1 MNRRTEQ
8 KEREPIMGALA
19 LHPAYVRALIA
30 GKIERATDRR
40 ADDCEYVDTDGGSY
54 ELRNGVAIISIIGP
68 LMQYGGWWYDGHYS
82 VQMRIAA
89 ALFDARVG
97 SIVLEI
103 NSPGGV
109 VSGCF
114 DAVRACRDMARAV
127 GKRVFAYACD
137 GAYSAAYAWAMVAN
151 ELHLPDSGGVG
162 SVGVIS
168 SIESWDRFNKEI
180 GIDIAII
187 RSGVQKADG
196 HPDLPLDPAAVARE
210 QIEVDRLA
218 AIFAGIVSESR
229 PLTVQDILAKQGAT
243 IHGPDAVASGF
254 ADSVTTFA
262 AVLAMAETAS
272 REYRMQSIA
281 ARLGLAANATEQQIN
296 DEITKREVE
305 QKAALATAQKEAAE
319 ERAKVDALAGCAAD
333 LAVRCG
339 VITTGQRDGRV
350 AYLKAAPVAAA
361 SELATAA
368 PVLPAQRQ
376 ESSEGAKSG
385 DAYKS
390 AKLTVEDFAKMSE
403 PERAKLAT
411 ENRALY
417 DKLRAEFKAQNN
429 SNAVKGK

>member
-1 MNRRTEQ
+1 MNRREQ

-19 LHPAYVRALIA
+19 MHPAYARSLVEGR
-30 GKIERATDRR
+30 IERTIDRR
-40 ADDCEYVDTDGGSY
+40 ADDGEYVETDGGAY
-54 ELRNGVAIISIIGP
+54 ELRNGVAIISIVGP
-68 LMQYGGWWYDGHYS
+68 LMQYGGWWYDGHCS
-82 VQMRIAA
+82 VQMRMTA
-89 ALFDARVG
+89 ALLDARVG
-97 SIVLEI
+97 SIVIEI

-114 DAVRACRDMARAV
+114 DAVRTVRDLARAV
-127 GKRVFAYACD
+127 GKKVYAFALD
-137 GAYSAAYAWAMVAN
+137 GAYSAAYAWAMVAD

-162 SVGVIS
+162 SVGILGC
-168 SIESWDRFNKEI
+168 IESWDRFNKEM

-187 RSGVQKADG
+187 RSGTQKADG

-229 PLTVQDILAKQGAT
+229 GLTVENILAKQGAT

-339 VITTGQRDGRV
+339 VITTGQRDARV

-376 ESSEGAKSG
+376 ESSEGAKTG
-385 DAYKS
+385 EAYKLS
-390 AKLTVEDFAKMSE
+390 KDD
-403 PERAKLAT
+403 PT
-411 ENRALY
+411 EFPTDIAAQLALY
-417 DKLRAEFKAQNN
+417 EKNPQLYNALR
-429 SNAVKGK
+429 NARKGS

>member
-1 MNRRTEQ
+1 MRNTTA
-8 KEREPIMGALA
+8 KEREQIVGALA
-19 LHPAYVRALIA
+19 IHDAYHRALIA
-30 GKIERATDRR
+30 GTIPQTVERR
-40 ADDCEYVDTDGGSY
+40 ADDGEYVDTDGGHY
-54 ELRNGVAIISIIGP
+54 ELRNGVAIISIVGP
-68 LMQYGGWWYDGHYS
+68 LMQYGGWWYDGHWS
-82 VQMRIAA
+82 VQARVVA
-89 ALFDARVG
+89 ALLDARVG

-114 DAVRACRDMARAV
+114 DAVRATRELARAV
-127 GKRVFAYACD
+127 GKKIYAFALD

-162 SVGVIS
+162 SVGVLGC
-168 SIESWDRFNKEI
+168 IESWDRFNKEM

-187 RSGVQKADG
+187 RSGTQKADG

-218 AIFAGIVSESR
+218 GIFAMIVSESR

-262 AVLAMAETAS
+262 AVLEKAEAAS

-281 ARLGLAANATEQQIN
+281 TRLGLAANASESEIN
-296 DEITKREVE
+296 AEITKREV
-305 QKAALATAQKEAAE
+305 QQAAALATAQKEATEAN
-319 ERAKVDALAGCAAD
+319 AKVDALAGCAAD

-339 VITTGQRDGRV
+339 VITTGQRESRV

-368 PVLPAQRQ
+368 PTLPPQRQ
-376 ESSEGAKSG
+376 ESTEGAKDGS
-385 DAYKS
+385 AYK
-390 AKLTVEDFAKMSE
+390 AEKD
-403 PERAKLAT
+403 PT
-411 ENRALY
+411 EFPKDTDAQLALY
-417 DKLRAEFKAQNN
+417 NRNPQLYHKLRNEAR
-429 SNAVKGK
+429 KGS